1 MNQAKIAMRCA
12 RNQTKALASRVG
24 SSPHGTMAI
33 RSLVYTPMI
42 NTILSQTTVAGATG
56 KLKTRAVIFVALTLL
71 TATGCRTTNVS
82 SEGGV
87 VTLDEQFSITVPAET
102 TLKQGT
108 ETPINVVLNRGPYF
122 KRDVQL
128 DIRTEGI
135 NVTPNSVLVK
145 ASDSPEVQL
154 QIAASR
160 EAALGEYRVTVTGTP
175 TTGKPAVTLFIVRV
189 IAQ

>member
-1 MNQAKIAMRCA
+1 M
-12 RNQTKALASRVG
+12 
-24 SSPHGTMAI
+24 
-33 RSLVYTPMI
+33 
-42 NTILSQTTVAGATG
+42 
-56 KLKTRAVIFVALTLL
+56 
-71 TATGCRTTNVS
+71 
-82 SEGGV
+82 
-87 VTLDEQFSITVPAET
+87 DEQFSITVPAET

-154 QIAASR
+154 QIVASR
-160 EAALGEYRVTVTGTP
+160 QAALGEYRVTVTGTP